1 MSPTTAHLTA
11 LGGTAQLSARVL
23 DQNGQAMAGATVTW
37 ASNTAAV
44 ATVDPTGLVTAGA
57 NGTATITATAGV
69 ASYSAFSVPL
79 APAPNR

>member
-1 MSPTTAHLTA
+1 
-11 LGGTAQLSARVL
+11 
-23 DQNGQAMAGATVTW
+23 MAGATVTW

-79 APAPNR
+79 ASAPNR